1 MLTPGTMTGKTRGEL
16 SAAPSWRPCGIAFT
30 APAPNG
36 GNRPASPAVEQ
47 VKGRVGRMN
56 SRMLLARAGVR
67 TAATG
72 LALLTL
78 GTGTAAAA
86 GCLEQVRQLAA
97 RHGVSIDLPTLA
109 PDTPSPTAPLGTTTK
124 DLGRS
129 GGVIEPPETRDKA
142 VISPPRDL
150 RYGMPTVPDIKSSPA
165 KPSPG
170 ETANSGATPDGQLD
184 LTALQALLVA
194 ARELSARAP

>member
-1 MLTPGTMTGKTRGEL
+1 MIP
-16 SAAPSWRPCGIAFT
+16 
-30 APAPNG
+30 
-36 GNRPASPAVEQ
+36 
-47 VKGRVGRMN
+47 RV
-56 SRMLLARAGVR
+56 LFARAGAYA
-67 TAATG
+67 AATG

-78 GTGTAAAA
+78 GAGTAAAE

-97 RHGVSIDLPTLA
+97 RHGVSIDPPTLA
-109 PDTPSPTAPLGTTTK
+109 PDSPSPTDPPGTTTK

-142 VISPPRDL
+142 VITPPRDL
-150 RYGMPTVPDIKSSPA
+150 RYGMPTVPDIKPSPG

-170 ETANSGATPDGQLD
+170 ETANTGATPDGRLD

-194 ARELSARAP
+194 AKDQAERGRKADCLERLAKARELSARAP